1 VVVPACNPATW
12 EVEVGITVHRP
23 VHTKVRDPLRKTNK
37 KKNWGHGSGG
47 VQSPVLPKKY
57 INIYT
62 YTYIK
67 DLEMRP

>member
-1 VVVPACNPATW
+1 
-12 EVEVGITVHRP
+12 
-23 VHTKVRDPLRKTNK
+23 VRDPLRKTNK